1 MHKKWVEELYDVRSK
16 VAHRGTTASREWG
29 WSIHEH
35 LVMAAHVFPLA
46 VKLLLVQEGYYTLTD
61 ADIIWGRSV
70 DPVVATVDPP
80 WENSW
85 DSIREGCSRERQQ
98 QKDLTVLQDKYPDF
112 FR

>member
-46 VKLLLVQEGYYTLTD
+46 VKLLLVQEGSSAVT
-61 ADIIWGRSV
+61 
-70 DPVVATVDPP
+70 
-80 WENSW
+80 
-85 DSIREGCSRERQQ
+85 
-98 QKDLTVLQDKYPDF
+98 QKRPLKVT
-112 FR
+112 